1 MCRWVRQGVQ
11 KNREGP
17 RVVLRELGKRRGAR
31 QLGKLKKGENLMQHH
46 ARCPRRGAR
55 VYEDQEKLLPVASRS
70 LENLKEVSVLL

>member
-1 MCRWVRQGVQ
+1 MCKWVRQGVQ

-46 ARCPRRGAR
+46 ERCPRRGAR
-55 VYEDQEKLLPVASRS
+55 VYEDQEKLLPVPSRS
-70 LENLKEVSVLL
+70 LENLKEVSVLW